1 MDNIGRTKAIL
12 LECKLITI
20 TDIDKVNI
28 SFDSGNIYISGVEL
42 WNKDFTEAEKRLER
56 KLVYQNAKD

>member
-20 TDIDKVNI
+20 EDIDKVNI
-28 SFDSGNIYISGVEL
+28 SFDSENIHIKGVEL
-42 WNKDFTEAEKRLER
+42 KNGDFAEAEKRLER
-56 KLVYQNAKD
+56 KLVLHNS